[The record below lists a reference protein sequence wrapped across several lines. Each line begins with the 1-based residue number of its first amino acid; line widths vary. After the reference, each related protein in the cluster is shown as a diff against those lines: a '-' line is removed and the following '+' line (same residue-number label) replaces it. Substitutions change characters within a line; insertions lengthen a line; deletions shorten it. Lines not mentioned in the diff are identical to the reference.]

1 MYRKI
6 YKDIEKHFKSDDD
19 KILVLSGARQVGK
32 TYIIRKAGMSLFENF
47 VEVNFIED
55 SQNNRLFSNV
65 KNIDDFYLQLSMI
78 AGDSLGNKNNT
89 LVFLDEIQEYPH
101 FMTMLKFLREDGR
114 FTYVASGSLLGV
126 ALAETSSIPIGSIK
140 MLQMYPMD
148 FEEFLYANGVN
159 EFAVEIMRKRFESLE
174 SLAPEM
180 HKQMLDYFRKYILVG
195 GMPAAVSEYIKSR
208 NIVEIRKIQKDIH
221 DFYSVDASKY
231 DTERRLQIRRI
242 FSMIPSNMEN
252 KKKRVK
258 IKEIN
263 GRKGSAYRDYA
274 DSFDYIIN
282 SGIALETKALSTPV
296 FPLIESTGKNL
307 LKLYLNDVGILT
319 GILYRNNI
327 RAVLD
332 DEASINLGS
341 VYESVVAQELKA
353 HGFNLFYYD
362 NRTKGEVDFLI
373 DDYSELSA
381 LPIEVKS
388 GKDYTVHSALNT
400 FLSNEDYH
408 VKKGYVL
415 SNEREVIRKDN
426 VIYMPIYYVMF
437 MDNNTEN
444 EIII

>member
-1 MYRKI
+1 MYRKV
-6 YKDIEKHFKSDDD
+6 YKDIEKHLKSDDD
-19 KILVLSGARQVGK
+19 RILVVSGARQVGK
-32 TYIIRKAGMSLFENF
+32 TYIIRKAGRNLFENF
-47 VEVNFIED
+47 VEINFIED
-55 SQNNRLFSNV
+55 SQNHRLFSNV
-65 KNIDDFYLQLSMI
+65 KNVDDFYLQLSMI
-78 AGDSLGNKNNT
+78 AGESLGSKEDT

-159 EFAVEIMRKRFESLE
+159 EFAVDIMRKKFELME
-174 SLAPEM
+174 PLAPEM
-180 HKQMLDYFRKYILVG
+180 HMQMLDYFRKYILVG
-195 GMPAAVSEYIKSR
+195 GMPAAVAEYIKSR

-231 DTERRLQIRRI
+231 DAERRLQIRRI

-252 KKKRVK
+252 RKKRVK
-258 IKEIN
+258 IKEIS

-332 DEASINLGS
+332 DEASVNLGS

-353 HGFNLFYYD
+353 HGFNLYYYD

-373 DDYSELSA
+373 DDYEELSA

-400 FLSNEDYH
+400 FLENEDYH

-415 SNEREVIRKDN
+415 SNERDVKRKGN
-426 VIYMPIYYVMF
+426 VIYMPVYYVMF
-437 MDNNTEN
+437 MDSNKEK
-444 EIII
+444 EILI